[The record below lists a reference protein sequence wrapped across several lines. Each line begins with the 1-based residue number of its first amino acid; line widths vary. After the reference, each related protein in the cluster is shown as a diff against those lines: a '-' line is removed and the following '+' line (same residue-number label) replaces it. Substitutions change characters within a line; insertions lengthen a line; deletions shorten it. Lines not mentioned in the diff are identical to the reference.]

1 MNKDLD
7 LKIVFEFT
15 NKYEKLKK
23 EGEISEEKFNEIL
36 SLLDNLEEI
45 SQKELENKLKDVT

>member
-15 NKYEKLKK
+15 DKYEELKK
-23 EGEISEEKFNEIL
+23 RRE
-36 SLLDNLEEI
+36 NL
-45 SQKELENKLKDVT
+45 

>member
-1 MNKDLD
+1 MSKDLD

-15 NKYEKLKK
+15 NKYEQLKK

-36 SLLDNLEEI
+36 SLLDNLDEI

>member
-15 NKYEKLKK
+15 DKYEELKK
-23 EGEISEEKFNEIL
+23 EGKISEKKFNEIL
-36 SLLDNLEEI
+36 SLLDNLNKLSKEE
-45 SQKELENKLKDVT
+45 LNDKLKDIT

>member
-1 MNKDLD
+1 MSKDLD

-15 NKYEKLKK
+15 NKYEQLKK

-36 SLLDNLEEI
+36 SLLDNLDAF
-45 SQKELENKLKDVT
+45 SKKELEDKLKDVT

>member
-1 MNKDLD
+1 MSKDLD